1 LLLGRWGVHG
11 SKDGQETEF
20 VEGKWCIWH
29 LGNNMKDRMLS
40 AFHSW
45 GDLGAIL
52 TLPWAG
58 GVNMLGQVAPFH
70 LPVTYN

>member
-1 LLLGRWGVHG
+1 
-11 SKDGQETEF
+11 
-20 VEGKWCIWH
+20 
-29 LGNNMKDRMLS
+29 MLS